1 MNNFVIFVVGVA
13 VTLIVG
19 MGVATSQVFIA
30 YKNLYGTD
38 KLKTKQDIL
47 AKAIH

>member
-1 MNNFVIFVVGVA
+1 MNNFVIFVVGLA
-13 VTLIVG
+13 VIFIVG

-38 KLKTKQDIL
+38 DR
-47 AKAIH
+47 H

>member
-19 MGVATSQVFIA
+19 MGVVTSQVFIA
-30 YKNLYGTD
+30 YKNLYETD
-38 KLKTKQDIL
+38 KPKTKQDIL
-47 AKAIH
+47 GKATP